1 MPKQQT
7 AELKPFFH
15 NKTVLVTGGTGS
27 IGSQIVKRL
36 LLLTP
41 KKIIVFSKD
50 DSKQYVMSQKYAEDQ
65 RLSFILGD
73 VRDHRR
79 VNQVMTGV
87 DIVFHA
93 AALKQVP
100 TCEDNP
106 FEAIQT
112 NLIGG
117 QNVVEAALI
126 NGVQHVINIST
137 DKAVFNDINYK
148 YTKKERAILIFSEPF
163 QTRIV
168 RSPYKTLL
176 CHHYPLFAR

>member
-1 MPKQQT
+1 
-7 AELKPFFH
+7 
-15 NKTVLVTGGTGS
+15 
-27 IGSQIVKRL
+27 
-36 LLLTP
+36 
-41 KKIIVFSKD
+41 
-50 DSKQYVMSQKYAEDQ
+50 MSQKYAEDQ

-79 VNQVMTGV
+79 VNQVMTGN

-137 DKAVFNDINYK
+137 DKAVFKDTDYK
-148 YTKKERAILIFSEPF
+148 LTKK
-163 QTRIV
+163 
-168 RSPYKTLL
+168 KG
-176 CHHYPLFAR
+176 LF

>member
-41 KKIIVFSKD
+41 KQVIVFSKD
-50 DSKQYVMSQKYAEDQ
+50 DSKQYVMSQKYAEDK
-65 RLSFILGD
+65 RLLFVLGD
-73 VRDHRR
+73 IRDHRR
-79 VNQVMTGV
+79 VNQVMKGV

-100 TCEDNP
+100 TCEDHP

-117 QNVVEAALI
+117 QNVVEAALSHR
-126 NGVQHVINIST
+126 VQHVINIST
-137 DKAVFNDINYK
+137 DKAVSPVNTMGA
-148 YTKKERAILIFSEPF
+148 TKMYSSLSFSSSALQF
-163 QTRIV
+163 QSLHKLQSGYWT
-168 RSPYKTLL
+168 
-176 CHHYPLFAR
+176 C

>member
-1 MPKQQT
+1 MSNAFCCLHQ
-7 AELKPFFH
+7 
-15 NKTVLVTGGTGS
+15 
-27 IGSQIVKRL
+27 
-36 LLLTP
+36 

-79 VNQVMTGV
+79 VNQVMTGN

-137 DKAVFNDINYK
+137 DKAVFKDTDYK
-148 YTKKERAILIFSEPF
+148 LTKK
-163 QTRIV
+163 
-168 RSPYKTLL
+168 KG
-176 CHHYPLFAR
+176 LF